1 MEKTDRRITT
11 RTLVMT
17 SLLTGLSIVFTRFF
31 YFMVPLAGMPALRLS
46 FGESPIMVAGILF
59 GPLVGGLSGLA
70 ADIIGVIIN
79 PQGGFFPGFTLSSIL
94 WGVIPGFLRVIF
106 KKEDSKLDYSKL
118 NSLVLFV
125 VLVGIIKVFVSS
137 GVLKKISSPATLT
150 FSVILMALV
159 FLPMFLKG
167 KRKVDSV
174 FSYEKIVFIISITY
188 IIISLGLNTLWLSI
202 MFDKGFLVLFP
213 GRLLSSF
220 VSIPIHSIMISIFLK
235 YSKNF
240 MSI

>member
-1 MEKTDRRITT
+1 MEKASGRITT
-11 RTLVMT
+11 KTLVMT

-31 YFMVPLAGMPALRLS
+31 YFMVPLGGMPALRLS

-70 ADIIGVIIN
+70 ADIVGVIIN
-79 PQGGFFPGFTLSSIL
+79 PQGSFFPGFTLSSIL
-94 WGVIPGFLRVIF
+94 WGVVPGLLRVIF

-118 NSLVLFV
+118 NSIVLFI
-125 VLVGIIKVFVSS
+125 LLLGIMKVFVSS
-137 GVLKKISSPATLT
+137 GTLKNISTPVVIT
-150 FSVILMALV
+150 FSVVLIALV

-167 KRKVDSV
+167 KREVDNV
-174 FSYEKIVFIISITY
+174 FSYEKVVFIISITY

-202 MFDKGFLVLFP
+202 IFDKGFLVLFP

-220 VSIPIHSIMISIFLK
+220 ASIPIHSIIISIFLK

-240 MSI
+240 MTI